1 MSDSRVP
8 EAATGEGGH
17 GQARKSGRFA
27 SWFWRLFLVG
37 SVAFAWYSFYVP
49 SNSIAWAQDFTVAQ
63 EQAGDT
69 GKPILLFFTAEW

>member
-1 MSDSRVP
+1 
-8 EAATGEGGH
+8 
-17 GQARKSGRFA
+17 
-27 SWFWRLFLVG
+27 VG